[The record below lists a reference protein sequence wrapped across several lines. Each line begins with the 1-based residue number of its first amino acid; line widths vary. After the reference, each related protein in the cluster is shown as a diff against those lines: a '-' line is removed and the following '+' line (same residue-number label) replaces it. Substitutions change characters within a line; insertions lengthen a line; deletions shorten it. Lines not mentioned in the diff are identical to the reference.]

1 MIKWDKMFKIT
12 DYFYAFS
19 KLITSFLLLGF
30 LAVLGYALYISYK
43 DVDEVA
49 INLEQ
54 KFSNVTKEINLNSAK
69 FSKIEEMINNNSQSL
84 VEINKN
90 ITKSDSNSQIQKLQ
104 MENNELIKEIKI
116 IKSQIKNI
124 LIENNAF
131 VNNTKVENNFN
142 SKNIKELKDLII
154 LKYESGEI
162 VSSELSRLESLAKE
176 TPDIIFEKLFLLES
190 KNFFGKEKLVK
201 EFDLSVQKYVEKKFL
216 EENNNSIIKFFLK
229 YISIKPNDLD
239 LYDSEDLNI
248 LLRAKNH
255 LNSEE
260 YSQSLNQV
268 LSIKSSQEYFEKWIS
283 QINLYIDFKK
293 NIKKVN

>member
-1 MIKWDKMFKIT
+1 MFKIT

-19 KLITSFLLLGF
+19 KLLTSFILLGF

-49 INLEQ
+49 ISLEQ
-54 KFSNVTKEINLNSAK
+54 KFSNVTKEINLNSEK

-84 VEINKN
+84 AEINKN
-90 ITKSDSNSQIQKLQ
+90 VTNSNSNSQIQKLQ
-104 MENNELIKEIKI
+104 MENNELLNEIKI

-124 LIENNAF
+124 LNVNND
-131 VNNTKVENNFN
+131 VTNNTKEENNFY

-154 LKYESGEI
+154 LKYENGEI
-162 VSSELSRLESLAKE
+162 VSNEIMRLESLAND
-176 TPDIIFEKLFLLES
+176 TPALIFEKLFLLEE
-190 KNFFGKEKLVK
+190 KNFFGKEKLIK
-201 EFDLSVQKYVEKKFL
+201 EFDLSVQKYVEKKFM

-239 LYDSEDLNI
+239 FYDSEDLNI